1 MPPLIQFSNSLHSCL
16 VLRTAIWDK
25 RTITDIEDFI
35 QLTLFQ
41 LSLLSYLT
49 NLSLQEQTTD
59 SQHLKL
65 EKFNI
70 LKSLLEMKLIWT
82 AGIISLP

>member
-1 MPPLIQFSNSLHSCL
+1 MLK
-16 VLRTAIWDK
+16 TAIWDK
-25 RTITDIEDFI
+25 PTIKDIEDFI

-65 EKFNI
+65 GKFNI